1 MLLHPEHVGH
11 ILVLRRRACQ
21 CEHLHNSVALG
32 VKAALDNNVM
42 LPFRVAESDTAE
54 ADIVLAYNKLTAF
67 DISAQ
72 LRLYLLPL
80 VK

>member
-11 ILVLRRRACQ
+11 IIILRWRACQ
-21 CEHLHNSVALG
+21 CEHLHNTVALG
-32 VKAALDNNVM
+32 IKAALDNNVM
-42 LPFRVAESDTAE
+42 LPFRIAESDTTE
-54 ADIVLAYNKLTAF
+54 ADIILAYDKLPAF

-72 LRLYLLPL
+72 LCLYLLSL